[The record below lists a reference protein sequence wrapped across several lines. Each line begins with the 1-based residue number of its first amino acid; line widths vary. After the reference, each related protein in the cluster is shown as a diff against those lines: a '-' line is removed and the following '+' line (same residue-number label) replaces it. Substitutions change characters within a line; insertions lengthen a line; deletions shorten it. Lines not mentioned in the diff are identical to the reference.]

1 MCYEMKGPWEIS
13 HFLQYLIFHRSISGL
28 FSLTQLKILEFFG
41 AVGCSRDKCWNI
53 SPKVGWKY
61 IQERT
66 RRCQII
72 QDNREHSENAFSTIQ
87 TFQFFGLPT
96 MNMYLILIKIRL
108 LVDFWYLCLDKL
120 WVGRRSLSYRRTIP
134 ISQTTLICLSNSVC
148 IKYCLFICIPKHWYW
163 CYVSSPNRTNRV
175 HAICQVLYLWR
186 RYNRDMIAVKNLSG
200 AVFTDHSA
208 QCILPKLTISHW
220 PFFFHS

>member
-1 MCYEMKGPWEIS
+1 
-13 HFLQYLIFHRSISGL
+13 
-28 FSLTQLKILEFFG
+28 
-41 AVGCSRDKCWNI
+41 
-53 SPKVGWKY
+53 
-61 IQERT
+61 
-66 RRCQII
+66 
-72 QDNREHSENAFSTIQ
+72 
-87 TFQFFGLPT
+87 
-96 MNMYLILIKIRL
+96 MNMYLIWIKIRL

-186 RYNRDMIAVKNLSG
+186 RYNRAMIAVKNCEKG
-200 AVFTDHSA
+200 
-208 QCILPKLTISHW
+208 LPKGCLPIIDTLHTAQYMFLKLAISHW
-220 PFFFHS
+220 PFNFTVRIKSISYACLDQTFFWRAQYVEVLGSYGSSQKKR